1 MFRDNSIGKI
11 KVTYVVSRLMIVTNK
26 EVLTQDVICFL
37 SVSMGASHSTKITV
51 WNFGNSTY
59 QWNGTLRLHR
69 PDPSHRALGYC
80 SCKQDTKERHWGQQ
94 FCQLEKDISVWP
106 NGQSGPPSKLVP
118 NIPVGPNRSGQF
130 CLISNQNIRNF
141 GLNGKRPMSTRVV
154 LAWDKS
160 RHFTALPLV
169 SPRNDVW
176 ETSH

>member
-11 KVTYVVSRLMIVTNK
+11 KVTYVVSRLMIITNK

-106 NGQSGPPSKLVP
+106 NGQSGSPSKLVP

-130 CLISNQNIRNF
+130 YLISNQNIRIL
-141 GLNGKRPMSTRVV
+141 GSMESVQCQHV
-154 LAWDKS
+154 L
-160 RHFTALPLV
+160 F
-169 SPRNDVW
+169 
-176 ETSH
+176 